1 MSEDPQYVYRGGSW
15 YNTPPYVGAA
25 ATAEGYPGRAVLNIG
40 FRLAVDTE
48 GLRVHRGGSWYN
60 SAGVA
65 RAAARFRVNPGN
77 RSSYLGFRLVRNTN
91 HEGDQHEKEE

>member
-40 FRLAVDTE
+40 FRLVHGGAY
-48 GLRVHRGGSWYN
+48 RVYRGGSWSYGPQ
-60 SAGVA
+60 SARVA
-65 RAAARFRVNPGN
+65 YRYDSDPAGRDD
-77 RSSYLGFRLVRNTN
+77 YLGLRLVW
-91 HEGDQHEKEE
+91 EKT